1 MVFYLLTISCQQ
13 KTDFIQKYQ
22 LDEVCLWLKMNIASL
37 HIQPHVYE
45 TSGKYNQLHYHA
57 LVSVDKYFYYRPF
70 TAYGEKNKTISTFR
84 IQWSKVDNLSGALQ
98 YLRKDLWHA
107 SQGEILIRN
116 FYKYNYFNMDTQQF
130 TRL

>member
-13 KTDFIQKYQ
+13 KKDFIQKYQ

-37 HIQPHVYE
+37 HIQPYVYE

-57 LVSVDKYFYYRPF
+57 IVSVDKYFRFKPF
-70 TAYGEKNKTISTFR
+70 TACGSIETTNTFR
-84 IQWSKVDNLSGALQ
+84 VQWSKVDNLSGALQ
-98 YLRKDLWHA
+98 YIQKDLWYA

-116 FYKYNYFNMDTQQF
+116 YYKYNMFNQTTQEFNVQ
-130 TRL
+130 R